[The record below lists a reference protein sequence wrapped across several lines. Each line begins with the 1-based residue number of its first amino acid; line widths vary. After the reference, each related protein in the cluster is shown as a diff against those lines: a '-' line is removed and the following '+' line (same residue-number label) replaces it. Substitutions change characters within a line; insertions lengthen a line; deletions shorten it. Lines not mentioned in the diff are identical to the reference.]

1 MDRFV
6 MTTNTQQVVYGNV
19 QDAAADKIRAM
30 ILSGQLE
37 PGEWLRQD
45 ELARTLGV
53 STMPIREALRQLQAE
68 GLVKFHPRRGAF
80 VTEMSVA
87 HHREMYR
94 IREELEVLAC
104 QWVAE
109 DFDRLDMARLK
120 QLLDDIEVAQ
130 EESEITRRMEL
141 VRAFFF
147 TIYQASGKEY
157 LLRILSNV
165 WDLSQQYRRYFAA
178 VPEIN
183 ARRMVDYR
191 CVYEACAAKDGQALV
206 NAIRAIH
213 AFGDSHIIPLLEK
226 IEQNT

>member
-1 MDRFV
+1 
-6 MTTNTQQVVYGNV
+6 MTSNFPQVVYGNV
-19 QDAAADKIRAM
+19 QDAAADKIREM

-45 ELARTLGV
+45 DLARTLGV

-87 HHREMYR
+87 HHQEMYR

-109 DFDRLDMARLK
+109 DNFERVDLARLK

-130 EESEITRRMEL
+130 KDADISRRLEL

-165 WDLSQQYRRYFAA
+165 WDLSTQYRRYFAT

-183 ARRMVDYR
+183 ARRLIDYR
-191 CVYEACAAKDGQALV
+191 RVYDACAARDGQALV
-206 NAIRAIH
+206 DAIRAIFT
-213 AFGDSHIIPLLEK
+213 FGESQIVPLLEK
-226 IEQNT
+226 IEQNA

>member
-1 MDRFV
+1 
-6 MTTNTQQVVYGNV
+6 MTSTGTAPLLYGKV
-19 QDAAADKIRAM
+19 QDAAADRIREM
-30 ILSGQLE
+30 ILSGKVQ

-45 ELARTLGV
+45 DLAKALGF

-80 VTEMSVA
+80 VAELSVS
-87 HHREMYR
+87 HHQEIYR

-109 DFDRLDMARLK
+109 DFSRLDLSRLK
-120 QLLDDIEVAQ
+120 QLLGDIEVA
-130 EESEITRRMEL
+130 EKEADITRRLEL

-147 TIYQASGKEY
+147 TIFEATDKEH

-178 VPEIN
+178 VPEIR
-183 ARRMVDYR
+183 ARRIIDYR
-191 CVYEACAAKDGQALV
+191 CVYEACAARDGQALV
-206 NAIRAIH
+206 NAIRSIH
-213 AFGDSHIIPLLEK
+213 TFGESQIIPLLEK
-226 IEQNT
+226 IEHDT

>member
-1 MDRFV
+1 
-6 MTTNTQQVVYGNV
+6 MTSNAQPVVYGNV
-19 QDAAADKIRAM
+19 QDAAADKIREM
-30 ILSGQLE
+30 IVSGQLE

-45 ELARTLGV
+45 DLARMLGV

-87 HHREMYR
+87 HHQEMYR

-109 DFDRLDMARLK
+109 DHFEHVDLARLK

-130 EESEITRRMEL
+130 KDADISRRLML

-147 TIYQASGKEY
+147 TIYQGSDKEH

-165 WDLSQQYRRYFAA
+165 WDLSQQYRRYFAT

-183 ARRMVDYR
+183 ARRLIDYR
-191 CVYEACAAKDGQALV
+191 CVYEACVARDGQALV
-206 NAIRAIH
+206 DAIRGIFT
-213 AFGDSHIIPLLEK
+213 FGESQIIPLLEK
-226 IEQNT
+226 IEQNA